1 MLLAGLQQVDKYYG
15 EQTVLE
21 AANLELRAASRTALI
36 GRNGAGKSTVLNL
49 LSDRVEPDGGTVF
62 KRDGV
67 TLAKLEQDPH
77 FEPDASILEV
87 SEKAFADLDILEKR
101 LETLEHRGLDQP
113 EVYEA
118 WERLHE
124 TFKRRG
130 GYERRAR
137 RDMVLHALGF
147 RGREGQMA
155 KSLSGGEKTRL
166 GLAQLLMAQ
175 PDVLLLDEPTN
186 HLDMEMRTW
195 LEGYLGRYP
204 GAVLI
209 VSHDREMLDR
219 ACSSTAEIAF
229 GTLRSYEGTPS
240 AYRAYRAEQLAVEA
254 LTRKNQAREQE
265 RLETAAE
272 RMKSWAGQNEKLHRR
287 ARAMFRRLE
296 RYEDT
301 MLGEAEREQGSTR
314 FRFESH
320 ESGDIVLQA
329 QHLGKTFGGK
339 RLFSDVGFTLRQ
351 GERVALVGP
360 NGAGKSTFL
369 KMLLGNVISDDP
381 RALLHYGARVRVGYY
396 DQELRGVDPENTLL
410 EEMIR
415 MVGDT
420 EAHNLL
426 GRFMFPFEA
435 QFKMVKNL
443 SGGERARLALL
454 KLTLGEHNFLVL
466 DEPTNHLDVEMIEA
480 LEQALKAYQGTL
492 LVVSHDRRFIRETTS
507 LVWDLRGG
515 GLTTYDGDWDYYQF
529 KRAEVEADLEPADL
543 ERAETRPQNTP
554 TTGPSK
560 WQLERELAD
569 LENKIAGLEADLEE
583 VTQHLT
589 DTAALTAEQIAELG
603 TRHTELENDLLS
615 AMAAWEKVSKNLAEK
630 V

>member
-1 MLLAGLQQVDKYYG
+1 MRP
-15 EQTVLE
+15 
-21 AANLELRAASRTALI
+21 RAPALI

-49 LSDRVEPDGGTVF
+49 LSNRVEPDGGTVF
-62 KRDGV
+62 VREGV

-77 FEPDASILEV
+77 FAPNSSILEV
-87 SEKAFADLDILEKR
+87 SEQAFADLDVLEKR
-101 LETLEHRGLDQP
+101 LEKLEHAGLDKP
-113 EVYEA
+113 DVYEA

-124 TFKRRG
+124 TFERRG

-147 RGREGQMA
+147 RGREAQTA

-186 HLDMEMRTW
+186 HLDMAMRTW

-219 ACSSTAEIAF
+219 ACSSTAEIAH
-229 GTLRSYEGTPS
+229 GMLRSYEGTPS
-240 AYRAYRAEQLAVEA
+240 EYRAYRAEQLAIEA

-265 RLETAAE
+265 RLETAAT

-287 ARAMFRRLE
+287 AKAMFKRLE

-301 MLGEAEREQGSTR
+301 MIGEAEREQGSTR
-314 FRFESH
+314 FRFESG

-329 QHLGKTFGGK
+329 QHLSKAFGVK
-339 RLFSDVGFTLRQ
+339 HLFSEVGFTLRQ

-369 KMLLGNVISDDP
+369 KMLLGNVPSDDP
-381 RALLHYGARVRVGYY
+381 RSLLRYGARVRLGYY
-396 DQELRGVDPENTLL
+396 DQELRGVDPENTLMD
-410 EEMIR
+410 EMIR
-415 MVGDT
+415 LVGDT

-435 QFKMVKNL
+435 QFKLVKNL

-454 KLTLGEHNFLVL
+454 KLTLGEYNFLVL

-480 LEQALKAYQGTL
+480 LEAALAAFEGTL
-492 LVVSHDRRFIRETTS
+492 LVVSHDRRFIRETTN
-507 LVWDLRGG
+507 LVWALSGG
-515 GLTTYDGDWDYYQF
+515 TLSTYDGDWDYYQF
-529 KRAEVEADLEPADL
+529 KRKELEVEV
-543 ERAETRPQNTP
+543 ERTETQKRFQAI
-554 TTGPSK
+554 TTKGPSK
-560 WQLERELAD
+560 WQLERDLAD
-569 LENKIAGLEADLEE
+569 LEAKIAGLEADLEK
-583 VTQHLT
+583 VTHQLT
-589 DTAALTAEQIAELG
+589 DTAALSAEAITDLG
-603 TRHTELENDLLS
+603 VRHLDLENDLLG
-615 AMAAWEKVSKNLAEK
+615 AMAAWEKVTENLAEK

>member
-1 MLLAGLQQVDKYYG
+1 MLLAGLQKVDKYYG

-21 AANLELRAASRTALI
+21 AATLELRAASRTALI

-49 LSDRVEPDGGTVF
+49 LSGRVEPDGGTVF
-62 KRDGV
+62 VREGV
-67 TLAKLEQDPH
+67 TLAKLEQDPQ
-77 FEPDASILEV
+77 FEPEASILEV
-87 SEKAFADLDILEKR
+87 SEQAFADLDALEQR
-101 LETLEHRGLDQP
+101 LEQLEHEGLDQP

-118 WERLHE
+118 WEHLHE
-124 TFKRRG
+124 TFERRG

-147 RGREGQMA
+147 RGRERQAA

-186 HLDMEMRTW
+186 HLDMEMRLW

-219 ACSSTAEIAF
+219 ACSSTAEIAL

-240 AYRAYRAEQLAVEA
+240 AYRAYRAEQFAVEA
-254 LTRKNQAREQE
+254 LTRKNQAREQD
-265 RLETAAE
+265 RLETAAT

-287 ARAMFRRLE
+287 AKAMFKRLE

-301 MLGEAEREQGSTR
+301 MLEEAEREQGSTR
-314 FRFESH
+314 FRFESS
-320 ESGDIVLQA
+320 ESGNIVLQA
-329 QHLGKTFGGK
+329 QHLSKAFGGK
-339 RLFSDVGFTLRQ
+339 RLFADVGFTLRQ

-369 KMLLGNVISDDP
+369 KMLLGNMPSDDP
-381 RALLHYGARVRVGYY
+381 RALLRYGARVRLGYY

-410 EEMIR
+410 DEMIR
-415 MVGDT
+415 LVGDT

-426 GRFMFPFEA
+426 GRFMFPYEA
-435 QFKMVKNL
+435 QFKLVKDL

-480 LEQALKAYQGTL
+480 LEDALKAFRGTL
-492 LVVSHDRRFIRETTS
+492 LVVSHDRRFIRETTN
-507 LVWDLRGG
+507 LIWDLRGG
-515 GLTTYDGDWDYYQF
+515 TLTAYDGDWDYYQF
-529 KRAEVEADLEPADL
+529 KRRELEESVQSATTQKISREEAVK
-543 ERAETRPQNTP
+543 
-554 TTGPSK
+554 GPSK
-560 WQLERELAD
+560 WQLERDLAD
-569 LENKIAGLEADLEE
+569 LEANIAGLEAELER
-583 VTQHLT
+583 VTQQLAN
-589 DTAALTAEQIAELG
+589 TAALSTEAITDLG
-603 TRHTELENDLLS
+603 KRHTELESKLLS
-615 AMAAWEKVSKNLAEK
+615 AMAVWEKVSEKLAEK